1 MSRPSLFTI
10 LYFYEVYI
18 PLNSVKFVSSAHL
31 SMRLACCTCCNWGV
45 VGDVD
50 LVGKGVTKTAPGRL
64 EVSLSLT
71 DKRASKSQMGKALL
85 LACLGI

>member
-1 MSRPSLFTI
+1 MFKPIVFTI

-50 LVGKGVTKTAPGRL
+50 LVGKGVTKIASGRL

-71 DKRASKSQMGKALL
+71 DKRALKSQMGKVLL
-85 LACLGI
+85 LVCSGI